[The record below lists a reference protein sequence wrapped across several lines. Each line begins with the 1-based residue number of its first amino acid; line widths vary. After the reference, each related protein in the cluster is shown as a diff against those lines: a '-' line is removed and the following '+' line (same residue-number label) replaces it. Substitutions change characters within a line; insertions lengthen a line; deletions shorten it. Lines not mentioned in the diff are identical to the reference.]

1 MTKDPETDRRPGE
14 WPVPRTFLP
23 ITDEEYEQ
31 QLVARA
37 RANAERARWE
47 LTLGAI
53 RGHLEEQPTPQA
65 VRAASRRW
73 ISAIVQLAD
82 EVAHAMRNQHHKE
95 RGQ

>member
-23 ITDEEYEQ
+23 HTGEEDQ
-31 QLVARA
+31 QRA

-65 VRAASRRW
+65 VRATSRRW
-73 ISAIVQLAD
+73 INAVVQLAD
-82 EVAHAMRNQHHKE
+82 EVANAMRNQHHKE